1 MKPLPQAE
9 ARAQEDG
16 AGTGAARIRFAGG
29 FSPDGREQGPD
40 GERGAGRNPAAGGW
54 TEVDGSCR
62 RANEKPPSI
71 KAESG
76 SLPSAVILSTPFV
89 HPPAYGIQGN
99 PMGRMGRG
107 GGVGIKKNPCK
118 YRGFIDH

>member
-1 MKPLPQAE
+1 MQGASPRSAENKGQAE
-9 ARAQEDG
+9 NAAQG
-16 AGTGAARIRFAGG
+16 APWRQEGG
-29 FSPDGREQGPD
+29 GGQKWTV
-40 GERGAGRNPAAGGW
+40 PAAEQ
-54 TEVDGSCR
+54 TR
-62 RANEKPPSI
+62 KPPSI

-76 SLPSAVILSTPFV
+76 PLPSAVILSTPFV

-118 YRGFIDH
+118 NRGFVDH